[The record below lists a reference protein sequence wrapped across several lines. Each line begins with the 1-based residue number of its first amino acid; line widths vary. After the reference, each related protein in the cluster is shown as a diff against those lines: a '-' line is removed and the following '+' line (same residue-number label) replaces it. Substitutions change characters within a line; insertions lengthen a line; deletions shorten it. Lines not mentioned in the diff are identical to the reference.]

1 MLTDIIQQ
9 GENKAVEFKTAEVH
23 ADSLAKELVAF
34 SSSGGGSIII
44 GVDDNGDIL
53 GVDPE
58 WDGETWG
65 ANIARNNVIPA
76 IDCKI
81 EYAVVTLES
90 NQAKKVLQITVP
102 KGKEK
107 PYQKNKSQY
116 LVRVGSTNRATS
128 VNELM
133 RLFQQSGVFHF
144 DSTTV
149 QGARLSNVN
158 KSLLDQYLAQYDVNL
173 ADEPDESILLRNM
186 DIMDGDNLTMAGL
199 LMFGIN
205 PQRFFSNACISYAHF
220 VGEEISDELID
231 KQVIGGTLPD
241 QIEKTLATLKHNIKQ
256 PSKIVGAK
264 TQATTPAY
272 SDKVLRELIVNAV
285 THRNYSIEG
294 SRIRIMH
301 FANRIEF
308 ISPGRLPNTITLEKL
323 RYGVSYAVNPIILK
337 FLENMRFIDKL
348 GRGLPMVY
356 SEAKALG
363 KHAIFEEVG
372 EEFKVTLTL

>member
-1 MLTDIIQQ
+1 MLSEIIQQ
-9 GENKAVEFKTAEVH
+9 GENEAVEFKTADVH

-34 SSSGGGSIII
+34 SNSGGGSIII
-44 GVDDNGDIL
+44 GVDDDGEIL
-53 GVDPE
+53 GIDPE
-58 WDGETWG
+58 WDGETWV

-81 EYAVVTLES
+81 EYAAVTLES
-90 NQAKKVLQITVP
+90 NQNKKVLQITVP
-102 KGKEK
+102 KGKDK
-107 PYQKNKSQY
+107 PYQTNKSQY
-116 LVRVGSTNRATS
+116 LVRVGSTNRVTS
-128 VNELM
+128 IHELM

-149 QGARLSNVN
+149 QGARLSSVN
-158 KSLLDQYLAQYDVNL
+158 KSLLDQYLAQYNVSL

-199 LMFGIN
+199 LIFGIN
-205 PQRFFSNACISYAHF
+205 PQRYFSNACISYAHF

-231 KQVIGGTLPD
+231 KQVIGGTLPE

-256 PSKIVGAK
+256 PSIIVGAK
-264 TQATTPAY
+264 TQATTPTY

-301 FANRIEF
+301 YANRIEF

-323 RYGVSYAVNPIILK
+323 RYGVSYAVNPVILK

-363 KHAIFEEVG
+363 KQAIFEEIG

>member
-1 MLTDIIQQ
+1 MLSEIIQQ
-9 GENKAVEFKTAEVH
+9 GENEAVEFKTADVH

-34 SSSGGGSIII
+34 SNSGGGSIII

-53 GVDPE
+53 GIDPE
-58 WDGETWG
+58 WDGETWV

-81 EYAVVTLES
+81 EYTAVILES
-90 NQAKKVLQITVP
+90 NQNKKVLQITVP
-102 KGKEK
+102 KGKDK
-107 PYQKNKSQY
+107 PYQTNRSQY
-116 LVRVGSTNRATS
+116 LVRVGSTNRVAS
-128 VNELM
+128 VHELM

-149 QGARLSNVN
+149 QGARLSSVN
-158 KSLLDQYLAQYDVNL
+158 KSLLDQYLMQYNVSL
-173 ADEPDESILLRNM
+173 ADEPDELILLRNM

-199 LMFGIN
+199 LIFGIN

-220 VGEEISDELID
+220 VGEEISNELID
-231 KQVIGGTLPD
+231 KQVIGGTLPE
-241 QIEKTLATLKHNIKQ
+241 QIEKTLATLKHNIKR

-264 TQATTPAY
+264 TQPTKSAY
-272 SDKVLRELIVNAV
+272 SDNVLRELIVNAV

-301 FANRIEF
+301 YADRIEF

-363 KHAIFEEVG
+363 KQAIFEEIG